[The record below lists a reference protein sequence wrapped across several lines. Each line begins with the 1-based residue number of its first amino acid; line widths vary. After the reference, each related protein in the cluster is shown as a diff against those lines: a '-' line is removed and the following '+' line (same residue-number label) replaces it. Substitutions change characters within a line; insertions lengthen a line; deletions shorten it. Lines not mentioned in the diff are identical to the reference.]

1 MYRLLEYLH
10 NYCTLNRTAIDK
22 ILKKHDKQSEFQSRG
37 TVMVA
42 LQDLS
47 FFKEKEVT
55 QLRGYVEIL
64 WRKVDICLLLVIHE

>member
-1 MYRLLEYLH
+1 
-10 NYCTLNRTAIDK
+10 
-22 ILKKHDKQSEFQSRG
+22 
-37 TVMVA
+37 MVA

-64 WRKVDICLLLVIHE
+64 WRKVDINLLLLYMNSLKEKNHQKPCLN